1 METIRIVRN
10 HQMSVVAQAETRKTE
25 RNRDISV
32 DIYWRMVR
40 SKKER
45 RGVNLRIKKKTRKEP
60 EIWNTE

>member
-1 METIRIVRN
+1 
-10 HQMSVVAQAETRKTE
+10 MSVVAQAETRKTE

-45 RGVNLRIKKKTRKEP
+45 RGV
-60 EIWNTE
+60 